1 MKRKITALLLV
12 AALCVSVLFTGCASI
27 VSEIEMNKDFTG
39 SLTARAGFTEA
50 TLELLSAISVEQGG
64 EEFDTSE
71 FTEFTYNG
79 VKYYGVIESAEFEG
93 LSDLNSVLP
102 EIYTIDGLDI
112 IKFIECKDK
121 SAALAF
127 VLSGRVEVSASEYEE
142 AMVDEETLLAIEEMA
157 KEMAVVIDVEF
168 PTDIEQT
175 LGIKSDAIT
184 ISKNKLT
191 VDFVKLSYDLDGKRE
206 MFIFANPALS
216 EKPTFESVV
225 GFSDVTLNDWFFTQV
240 VKMADAGLFNGKQ
253 VGKFCP
259 KDTMTKAE
267 FITVVARTLFEEEV
281 INELFDSGN
290 TWWTKYYNA
299 CLDANLFT
307 EEQLPRDG
315 MEETITREEMAL
327 IACGYLK
334 NVEYGDIQEYDM
346 NSVAQFI
353 PDYQQIDPEM
363 LQSAIH
369 CYSEGIICG
378 ADDKGSFMPKKTLTR
393 AEASTVL
400 YRLINSDARIP
411 ANIDILQ

>member
-12 AALCVSVLFTGCASI
+12 AALCVSVLLTGCASI

-39 SLTARAGFTEA
+39 SITARAGFTEA
-50 TLELLSAISVEQGG
+50 TLELLSAINVEQGG
-64 EEFDTSE
+64 EEIDTSE
-71 FTEFTYNG
+71 FTEFTYKG
-79 VKYYGVIESAEFEG
+79 VKYYGAIESAEFDG
-93 LSDLNSVLP
+93 LSDLNLVLT
-102 EIYTIDGLDI
+102 ELYTIDGLDI

-127 VLSGRVEVSASEYEE
+127 VLGGRVEVAASEYEE
-142 AMVDEETLLAIEEMA
+142 AMVDEEMLLAIEEMA
-157 KEMAVVIDVEF
+157 KEMVIVIDVEF

-191 VDFVKLSYDLDGKRE
+191 VDFVKLSYDLDGKHE
-206 MFIFANPALS
+206 MFIFANPALA

-267 FITVVARTLFEEEV
+267 FITVVARTLFEEDV
-281 INELFDSGN
+281 IGELFDNGN
-290 TWWTKYYNA
+290 IWWTKYYNA

-307 EEQLPRDG
+307 EEQIPRMGLD
-315 MEETITREEMAL
+315 ETITREEMAL
-327 IACGYLK
+327 IAGNYLLTQ
-334 NVEYGDIQEYDM
+334 NYDVIPEYDM
-346 NSVAQFI
+346 VAVADFI
-353 PDYQQIDPEM
+353 PDYKDIDSDY
-363 LQSAIH
+363 LKNAIF

-378 ADDKGSFMPKKTLTR
+378 TDDKGSFMPKKTLTR

-400 YRLINSDARIP
+400 YRLINSDERQP
-411 ANIDILQ
+411 AYIMTID